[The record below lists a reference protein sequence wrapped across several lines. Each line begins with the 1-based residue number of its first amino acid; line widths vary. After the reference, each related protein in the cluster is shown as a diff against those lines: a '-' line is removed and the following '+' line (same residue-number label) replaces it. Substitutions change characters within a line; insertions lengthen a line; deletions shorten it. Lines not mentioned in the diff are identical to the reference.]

1 MQDLEEFYEEQWA
14 PNASKAT
21 ITIETAVEQKQH
33 TVLRMINCL
42 VINVLSYYF
51 VLWIYNI
58 FYVKY
63 IVQGSTKQ
71 TTSTTTKKD
80 PSLIIFVLILKCVC
94 KRMTICSYLE

>member
-1 MQDLEEFYEEQWA
+1 MQDLEDFYEEQWA

-21 ITIETAVEQKQH
+21 ITIKTAVEQKQH

-63 IVQGSTKQ
+63 IVQGRTKQ
-71 TTSTTTKKD
+71 TTTTKKD